1 MLGSRS
7 LGFKLQGVGLGAVGG
22 KDEGSTSYAC
32 DGDGDAVLADLAD
45 SLVISLNYGDDGDG
59 EAGLDDQTV
68 STIFSRE
75 YRGIE
80 VPVAL

>member
-1 MLGSRS
+1 M
-7 LGFKLQGVGLGAVGG
+7 GLSAVGV
-22 KDEGSTSYAC
+22 KDEGSTAYAC
-32 DGDGDAVLADLAD
+32 DGDAVLADLAD
-45 SLVISLNYGDDGDG
+45 SVVISLNNRDDGDG

-68 STIFSRE
+68 STIFSME